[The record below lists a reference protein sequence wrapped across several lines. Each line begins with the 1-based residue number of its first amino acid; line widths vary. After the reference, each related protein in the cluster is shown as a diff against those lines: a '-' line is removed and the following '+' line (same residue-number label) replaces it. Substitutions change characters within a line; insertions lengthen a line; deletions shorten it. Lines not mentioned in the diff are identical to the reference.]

1 MPRSAVS
8 QVCMWALTRPGMT
21 ILSEASITS
30 SAVAP
35 RLRPTASMRVAA
47 EQQFAALHLADA
59 GIERDQPAAFDQDA
73 FHGCVSVAV
82 IAGNDTCSMF
92 GMT

>member
-30 SAVAP
+30 SALAP
-35 RLRPTASMRVAA
+35 RCGHGLDGVAVVKKVTA
-47 EQQFAALHLADA
+47 LDLADL
-59 GIERDQPAAFDQDA
+59 GVERHQPAALDENALQSHPFP
-73 FHGCVSVAV
+73 
-82 IAGNDTCSMF
+82 
-92 GMT
+92 